1 VLNEWLTQYEIN
13 SARDEMNARR
23 EIFQEITLAG
33 LSRGKFFEKASF
45 YGGTALRIFY
55 GLDRFSEDLDFTLN
69 NIDANFTLENYIPF
83 INEEFQLLDLKV
95 ELDYYS
101 KKSDG
106 QIESAFLKSD
116 TILAN
121 LSIVNKTGLL
131 KALKIKIEVDTIPP
145 LKFETESKLLFR
157 PYSFYINVLKKEF
170 LFAGKL
176 HALLFRNWKS
186 RVKGRDWYDFE
197 WYIRNQIPV
206 SISHFYERAFQNGII
221 DEIQLTPELVK
232 EMIIKKIDA
241 VNLDDAKSDI
251 ERFIS
256 SPDKLN
262 IWSKQYFKDLV
273 SHLKFTH

>member
-1 VLNEWLTQYEIN
+1 VLNEWLTQYEFN

>member
-251 ERFIS
+251 VRFIS

>member
-1 VLNEWLTQYEIN
+1 MLNEWLTQYEIN

-69 NIDANFTLENYIPF
+69 SIDANFTLENYIAF

-95 ELDYYS
+95 ELEYYS

-121 LSIVNKTGLL
+121 LSIVNRTGLL

-197 WYIRNQIPV
+197 WYMRNQIPV
-206 SISHFYERAFQNGII
+206 SISHFY
-221 DEIQLTPELVK
+221 
-232 EMIIKKIDA
+232 
-241 VNLDDAKSDI
+241 
-251 ERFIS
+251 
-256 SPDKLN
+256 
-262 IWSKQYFKDLV
+262 
-273 SHLKFTH
+273 

>member
-1 VLNEWLTQYEIN
+1 MLNEWLTQYEIN

-69 NIDANFTLENYIPF
+69 SIDANFTLENYIPF

-121 LSIVNKTGLL
+121 LSIVNRTGLL

-251 ERFIS
+251 VRFIS

>member
-1 VLNEWLTQYEIN
+1 
-13 SARDEMNARR
+13 MNARR

-69 NIDANFTLENYIPF
+69 NTDANFTLENYIPF

-95 ELDYYS
+95 DLEYSS
-101 KKSDG
+101 KKLEK

-121 LSIVNKTGLL
+121 LSINNKTGPI
-131 KALKIKIEVDTIPP
+131 KSLKIKIEVDTIPP

-197 WYIRNQIPV
+197 WYVRNNISV
-206 SISHFYERAFQNGII
+206 DISHFYERAFQSGNI

-232 EMIIKKIDA
+232 EMIIKKIDT
-241 VNLDDAKSDI
+241 VNLEDAKSDI
-251 ERFIS
+251 ERFIF
-256 SPDKLN
+256 SPDALN

-273 SHLKFTH
+273 SHIKFTQ

>member
-1 VLNEWLTQYEIN
+1 LNEWLAQYEIS
-13 SARDEMNARR
+13 SASDELNARR

-83 INEEFQLLDLKV
+83 ISEEFELLDLKV

-101 KKSDG
+101 KKSEG

-116 TILAN
+116 TLLAN
-121 LSIVNKTGLL
+121 LSIKSRTGPV
-131 KALKIKIEVDTIPP
+131 KSLKIKIEVDTIPP

-157 PYSFYINVLKKEF
+157 PYSFYINVLKREF

-176 HALLFRNWKS
+176 HAFLFRNWKS

-197 WYIRNQIPV
+197 WYVRNNIPV
-206 SISHFYERAFQNGII
+206 SITHFYERAFQSGNI
-221 DEIQLTPELVK
+221 DEIQLTPGLVK
-232 EMIIKKIDA
+232 EMIIRKIDT
-241 VNLDDAKSDI
+241 VNLNDAKSDI

-256 SPDKLN
+256 SPDALN

-273 SHLKFTH
+273 SHIKFIH

>member
-1 VLNEWLTQYEIN
+1 
-13 SARDEMNARR
+13 MNARR

-69 NIDANFTLENYIPF
+69 NTDANFTLENYIPF

-95 ELDYYS
+95 DLEYFS
-101 KKSDG
+101 KKLEK

-121 LSIVNKTGLL
+121 LSINNKTGPINS
-131 KALKIKIEVDTIPP
+131 LKIKIEVDTSPP
-145 LKFETESKLLFR
+145 LKFEIESKLLFR

-197 WYIRNQIPV
+197 WYVRNNIPV
-206 SISHFYERAFQNGII
+206 DISHFYERAFQSGNI

-232 EMIIKKIDA
+232 EMIIKKIDT
-241 VNLDDAKSDI
+241 VNLEDAKSDI

-256 SPDKLN
+256 SPDALN

-273 SHLKFTH
+273 SHIKFTQ

>member
-1 VLNEWLTQYEIN
+1 MLNEWLTQYEIN

-121 LSIVNKTGLL
+121 LSIVNRTGLL

>member
-1 VLNEWLTQYEIN
+1 MLNEWLTQYEIN

>member
-1 VLNEWLTQYEIN
+1 MLNEWLTQYEIN

-69 NIDANFTLENYIPF
+69 SIDANFTLENYIAF

-95 ELDYYS
+95 ELEYYS
-101 KKSDG
+101 KKSDR

-121 LSIVNKTGLL
+121 LSIVNRTGLL

-197 WYIRNQIPV
+197 WYMRNQIPV
-206 SISHFYERAFQNGII
+206 SISHFYERAFQNGNI
-221 DEIQLTPELVK
+221 DEIQLTSELVK

>member
-1 VLNEWLTQYEIN
+1 MLNDWLNQYDIK
-13 SARDEMNARR
+13 SAKDEMNARR

-69 NIDANFTLENYIPF
+69 NTDANFTLENYIPF

-95 ELDYYS
+95 DLEYSS
-101 KKSDG
+101 KKLEK

-121 LSIVNKTGLL
+121 LSINNKTGPI
-131 KALKIKIEVDTIPP
+131 KSLKIKIEVDTIPP

-197 WYIRNQIPV
+197 WYVRNNIPV
-206 SISHFYERAFQNGII
+206 DISHFYERAFQSGNI

-232 EMIIKKIDA
+232 EMIIKKIDT

-256 SPDKLN
+256 SPDALN

-273 SHLKFTH
+273 SHIKFTQ

>member
-1 VLNEWLTQYEIN
+1 MLNEWLTQYEIN

-157 PYSFYINVLKKEF
+157 PYSFYINVLKREF

-251 ERFIS
+251 VRFIS

>member
-1 VLNEWLTQYEIN
+1 VLNEWLTQYEFN

-69 NIDANFTLENYIPF
+69 SIDANFTLENYIPF

-95 ELDYYS
+95 ELEYYS
-101 KKSDG
+101 KKSHG

-121 LSIVNKTGLL
+121 LSILNRTGFV

-157 PYSFYINVLKKEF
+157 PYSFYINVLKREF

-197 WYIRNQIPV
+197 WYIRNHIPV
-206 SISHFYERAFQNGII
+206 SISHFQERAFQNGNI

-232 EMIIKKIDA
+232 EMIVKKIDT

-256 SPDKLN
+256 SPDSLK

-273 SHLKFTH
+273 SHLKFTQ

>member
-1 VLNEWLTQYEIN
+1 MLNEWLAQYEIS
-13 SARDEMNARR
+13 SASDELNARR

-83 INEEFQLLDLKV
+83 ISEEFELLDLKV

-101 KKSDG
+101 KKSEG

-121 LSIVNKTGLL
+121 LSIKDRTGQV
-131 KALKIKIEVDTIPP
+131 KSLKIKIEVDTIPP

-157 PYSFYINVLKKEF
+157 PYSFYINVLKREF

-197 WYIRNQIPV
+197 WYVRNHIPV
-206 SISHFYERAFQNGII
+206 SITHFYERAFQNGNI
-221 DEIQLTPELVK
+221 DEIQLTPGLVK
-232 EMIIKKIDA
+232 EMIIRKIDT
-241 VNLDDAKSDI
+241 VNLNDAKSDI

-256 SPDKLN
+256 SPDALN

-273 SHLKFTH
+273 SHIKFTQ

>member
-1 VLNEWLTQYEIN
+1 MLNEWLTQYEIN

-69 NIDANFTLENYIPF
+69 SIDANFTLENYIPF

-121 LSIVNKTGLL
+121 LSIVNRTGLL

-206 SISHFYERAFQNGII
+206 SISHFQERAFQNGNI

-232 EMIIKKIDA
+232 EMIVKKIDT

>member
-1 VLNEWLTQYEIN
+1 MLNEWLTQYEIN

-197 WYIRNQIPV
+197 WYMRNQIPV

>member
-1 VLNEWLTQYEIN
+1 VLNDWLNQYDIK
-13 SARDEMNARR
+13 SAKDEMNARR

-69 NIDANFTLENYIPF
+69 NTDANFTLENYIPF

-95 ELDYYS
+95 DLEYSS
-101 KKSDG
+101 KKLEK

-121 LSIVNKTGLL
+121 LSINNKTGPI
-131 KALKIKIEVDTIPP
+131 KSLKIKIEVDTIPP

-157 PYSFYINVLKKEF
+157 PYSFYINVLKKEY

-197 WYIRNQIPV
+197 WYVRNNIPV
-206 SISHFYERAFQNGII
+206 NISHFYERAFQSGNI
-221 DEIQLTPELVK
+221 DEIQLTPKLVK
-232 EMIIKKIDA
+232 EMIIKKIDT

-256 SPDKLN
+256 SPDSLN

-273 SHLKFTH
+273 SHIKFTQ

>member
-1 VLNEWLTQYEIN
+1 
-13 SARDEMNARR
+13 MNARR

-69 NIDANFTLENYIPF
+69 NTDANFTLENYIPF

-95 ELDYYS
+95 DLEYSS
-101 KKSDG
+101 KKLEK

-121 LSIVNKTGLL
+121 LSINNKTGPI
-131 KALKIKIEVDTIPP
+131 KSLKIKIEVDTIPP

-157 PYSFYINVLKKEF
+157 PYSFYINVLKKEY

-197 WYIRNQIPV
+197 WYVRNNIPV
-206 SISHFYERAFQNGII
+206 NISHFYERAFQSGNI
-221 DEIQLTPELVK
+221 DEIQLTPKLVK
-232 EMIIKKIDA
+232 EMIIKKIDT

-256 SPDKLN
+256 SPDSLN

-273 SHLKFTH
+273 SHIKFTQ